1 MFYLAVEEYT
11 MQNRQRRLAKDLK
24 LRRQLRDSLESKSD
38 KESYFLVEVSD
49 RLRNLVRA
57 FRVYARI
64 SHRPIA
70 LPRDCATC

>member
-24 LRRQLRDSLESKSD
+24 LRRQLADSPDSLSD
-38 KESYFLVEVSD
+38 NVGYLIAGVSD
-49 RLRNLVRA
+49 QLRNLLRT
-57 FRVYARI
+57 FRI
-64 SHRPIA
+64 SPQVSQGQIA